1 MPLDTVVGPVRPAGV
16 RHRGVVDR
24 DAPTPCP
31 DGPVSGVERRGGPVD
46 REQALAT
53 LILCGSGVVLVLWA
67 VFII

>member
-1 MPLDTVVGPVRPAGV
+1 VAFDTGGWSTGTR
-16 RHRGVVDR
+16 RHHARAVPSR
-24 DAPTPCP
+24 D
-31 DGPVSGVERRGGPVD
+31 VERRGGPVD